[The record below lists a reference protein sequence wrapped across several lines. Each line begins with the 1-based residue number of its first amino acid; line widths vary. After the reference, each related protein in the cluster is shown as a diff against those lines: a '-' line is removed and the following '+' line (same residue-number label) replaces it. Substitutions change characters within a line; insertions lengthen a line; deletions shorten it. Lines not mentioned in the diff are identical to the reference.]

1 MHETGTG
8 QQVPQLHERLMMM
21 MMMMMITE
29 VLGTDTH
36 STYYLTLKHTER
48 FAMGTLCTHTELIFK
63 EKIDSLDV
71 VSL

>member
-1 MHETGTG
+1 
-8 QQVPQLHERLMMM
+8 MM

-71 VSL
+71 VSP